1 MAQVQKTMIL
11 NTDLSQ
17 PGYPQYPPSFQA
29 NFPVYQYNQ
38 APMTIYNPM
47 YPQNQMQI
55 NKSNGDFGLMQQNM
69 MNPNYDQNQIN
80 YQMAPIYNNPSFAN
94 SAM

>member
-1 MAQVQKTMIL
+1 MAQIQKTMIL

-17 PGYPQYPPSFQA
+17 PGYPQSLQA

-38 APMTIYNPM
+38 APIYNPM

-80 YQMAPIYNNPSFAN
+80 YQMNPIYNNPSFAN